1 MKYLFNPIFLSKVF
15 KSYFFDIDRLW
26 NLNEKQL
33 RKYQDKM
40 LRKIVKYAYTVPVY
54 HDKYKKSRVDPLDIH
69 GLDDIIKLPE
79 ISKEDIKEYYPDGI
93 VPRGFDKKNLIKVST
108 SGTTG
113 KSLSI
118 FVDMYDIVIGIFG
131 YVRTVREFGISWRKN
146 KMTIIGDFAPHTAES
161 GYINRGLS
169 PSLKIDRFIKNIQW
183 LDTNDDPKRIIK
195 EINNFKP
202 DFIGGYVGMLG
213 HLALLRDKGYGKDIK
228 PKYIASTGT
237 VLDKSLKKFIEEQ
250 FETKVFEVYGATETG
265 PIAFECQ
272 KGNFHIMS
280 DFLYL
285 EFLKDGKP
293 VSSGEPGNLIITK
306 LFGNGTPI
314 IRYNAINDIVS
325 PLYNSCSCGISG
337 GLIKK
342 IYGRDVLSLI
352 LPGGRAILP
361 SGITEVFSRVL
372 YELKTNMLKE
382 TKVIQHDLTHIEV
395 QVVIDEQLRDK
406 GGSIDKLF
414 SLLKQGFQEK
424 TGPEVEISLKEIKKV
439 DKNEARII
447 SKVDRNKIK
456 IIEYI

>member
-1 MKYLFNPIFLSKVF
+1 MRYLFNPIFISKVL
-15 KSYFFDIDRLW
+15 KSYFFDIERLW
-26 NLNEKQL
+26 DLNEKQL

-40 LRKIVKYAYTVPVY
+40 LRKIVRYAYTVPVY
-54 HDKYKKSRVDPLDIH
+54 YDKYKKSGIHPSDIQ
-69 GLDDIIKLPE
+69 GLDDITKLPE
-79 ISKEDIKEYYPDGI
+79 ISKEDIKKYYPNGI
-93 VPRGFDKKNLIKVST
+93 IPKGMDKENLITVST

-118 FVDMYDIVIGIFG
+118 FVDMYDVVVGIFG
-131 YVRTVREFGISWRKN
+131 YIRAIKEFGINWRKN
-146 KMTIIGDFAPHTAES
+146 RLTIIGDFAPHTAES

-169 PSLKIDRFIKNIQW
+169 PRLRIDRFTKNIQW
-183 LDTNDDPKRIIK
+183 LDTNDDPLKIVN
-195 EINNFKP
+195 EINDFKP

-213 HLALLRDKGYGKDIK
+213 HLALLRDKGYGKDIR

-250 FETKVFEVYGATETG
+250 FETQVFEVYGATETG

-272 KGNFHIMS
+272 KGNLHINS
-280 DFLYL
+280 DLLFL
-285 EFLKDGKP
+285 EFLKDGKE

-325 PLYNSCSCGISG
+325 PLHQSCNCGISG

-342 IYGRDVLSLI
+342 IYGRDVLSII
-352 LPGGRAILP
+352 LPGGKAILP
-361 SGITEVFSRVL
+361 SGISEIFSRVL

-382 TKVIQHDLTHIEV
+382 TKIIQHDLTHIEI
-395 QVVIDEQLRDK
+395 QLVIDEQLRDK
-406 GGSIDKLF
+406 KIMVDKLF

-424 TGPEVEISLKEIKKV
+424 TGPNIEITIKEINKV
-439 DKNEARII
+439 DKTEARII
-447 SKVDRNKIK
+447 SKIDRDKVK